1 MKLSNKRISD
11 VDKMIL
17 GVAKKLS
24 DEKYVHD
31 ILKTNNSKYKSFSLA
46 ISYPALCIL
55 FSELQY
61 HFPEYE
67 FDICAHKYLET
78 INTDL
83 GNSGTNDI
91 SLFEGLCGVGFSAY
105 CMSHKGERYQSFINN
120 LNCHIVN
127 NVKTRLLEYK
137 NSPLNELQYDVMYGL
152 TGMGNYLMNF
162 AADKMIRNS
171 LCQILQFLTDLC
183 ENDFQGIPRFA
194 IHSSQSPLFR
204 YSREPS
210 AESIKY
216 VNLGISHGI
225 PGILLLLVRSYRE
238 GIYVK
243 NQFKA
248 IEFLANYIYISC
260 VRDRKEYFWEAQ
272 KILGENNKK
281 KNRARDAWCYGTPGV
296 AYSLLKASQLLKND
310 KMKELAICSMKVSL
324 QHLQETVSSTFC
336 HGFSG
341 LCCLARKFH
350 EETEESYFLKAYT
363 SLFEHILSLYNA
375 EYPFGFTNKEM
386 EQGSLIERNEIGLLN
401 GVSGVLLTLLSCYK
415 AVYTPWESIFL
426 L

>member
-17 GVAKKLS
+17 YVAEKLA
-24 DEKYVHD
+24 DIKFVHN
-31 ILKTNNSKYKSFSLA
+31 ILRTTNSKYKSSSLA
-46 ISYPALCIL
+46 VSYPALCIL

-67 FDICAHKYLET
+67 FEIYAHKYLE
-78 INTDL
+78 IVNIDL
-83 GNSGTNDI
+83 GNNGTNDI
-91 SLFEGLCGVGFSAY
+91 SLFEGLCGVGFAAY

-120 LNCHIVN
+120 INNHIVN
-127 NVKTRLLEYK
+127 NVQILLLEYK
-137 NSPLNELQYDVMYGL
+137 NSPLNELQYDIMYGL
-152 TGMGNYLMNF
+152 TGTGNYLMNF
-162 AADKMIRNS
+162 ASDKVIRNS

-204 YSREPS
+204 YSSDPS
-210 AESIKY
+210 AKPIKY
-216 VNLGISHGI
+216 VNLGIAHGI
-225 PGILLLLVRSYRE
+225 PGILLFLVKSYRE

-243 NQFKA
+243 NQLKA
-248 IEFLANYIYISC
+248 IEFLADYIYKSC
-260 VRDRKEYFWEAQ
+260 VIDGKEYFWEAQ

-296 AYSLLKASQLLKND
+296 AYSLLRASQLLKND
-310 KMKELAICSMKVSL
+310 KMKELAICSMKVAL
-324 QHLQETVSSTFC
+324 EHLQETISSTFC

-341 LCCLARKFH
+341 LCCLARKFYA
-350 EETEESYFLKAYT
+350 ETEEIYFLKAYT
-363 SLFEHILSLYNA
+363 SLFEHILGMYNP
-375 EYPFGFTNKEM
+375 EYPLGFINKEI
-386 EQGSLIERNEIGLLN
+386 EQGLLVDGNEIGLLN

-415 AVYTPWESIFL
+415 AVYTSWESIFL